1 MDIDMPVVLTWAVMI
16 SGGIWLGDVL
26 LLKPRRQEAAVAL
39 SDGGTAKTDVDR
51 VLREPAVVEYARSF
65 FPVLLLVLMLR
76 SFLAEPYQ
84 IPSESM
90 VPSLEVGDFV
100 LVNKFAYGI
109 RLPVLG
115 TKIIDIGEPQRGDVM
130 VFIPPHDPRYFIKR
144 VIGLP
149 GDIIRYENKALFIN
163 GERATYEFVEQFER
177 RAQYRVARQPRPCV
191 LHLYHR

>member
-1 MDIDMPVVLTWAVMI
+1 MDIDMPGVLTWAVMI
-16 SGGIWLGDVL
+16 SGGIWLGEVL

-109 RLPVLG
+109 RLPVV
-115 TKIIDIGEPQRGDVM
+115 IVM
-130 VFIPPHDPRYFIKR
+130 TMV
-144 VIGLP
+144 
-149 GDIIRYENKALFIN
+149 
-163 GERATYEFVEQFER
+163 
-177 RAQYRVARQPRPCV
+177 VAGGYQPAA
-191 LHLYHR
+191 